1 MSTEEKANAGSVK
14 VKYTLKEVSK
24 TIKEFKKKNPEIM
37 KKVVSESYNHTS
49 SINTRAF
56 IHGFVRGWNER
67 CKQE

>member
-1 MSTEEKANAGSVK
+1 MTFD
-14 VKYTLKEVSK
+14 KEVSK
-24 TIKEFKKKNPEIM
+24 TIIEFKKKNPEIM

>member
-1 MSTEEKANAGSVK
+1 MMF
-14 VKYTLKEVSK
+14 YKEVSK
-24 TIKEFKKKNPEIM
+24 TIIEFKKKNPEIM

-67 CKQE
+67 CKQEEIQQMPSV